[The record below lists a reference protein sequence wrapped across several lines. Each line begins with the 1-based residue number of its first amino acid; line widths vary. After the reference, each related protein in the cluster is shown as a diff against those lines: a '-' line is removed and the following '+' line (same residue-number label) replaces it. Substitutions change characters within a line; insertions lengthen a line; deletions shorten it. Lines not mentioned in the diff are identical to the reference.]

1 VFSNLNHH
9 IDTLAIHAG
18 QSLEQ
23 EHGSVTTPIYQTS
36 TFAFHDANEGAE
48 LFSGKRK
55 GYIYSRMGNPTTRA
69 LEDKITVLEG
79 GHRALA
85 TASGMA
91 AITTVYTAFLN
102 QGDHIVST
110 DAVYGPSRVVMEK
123 DFSRFG
129 VQYSYLDTS
138 NLDNIRKAYRPNTK
152 MIYIETPANPTI
164 AITDIKGAADIA
176 HGIGA
181 LLVVDNTFMSPMLQ
195 RPFEHGAD
203 VVIHSMTKFLNGHTD
218 VVAGIIIFKNQELF
232 DIAKLVL
239 WRLGGTIDPHQ
250 AWLVLRGVKT
260 LPLRMAKSQENAT
273 ALAEFLE
280 QHAKVSWVKYP
291 GLKSHPQHELSK
303 KQQDGPGA
311 LISFGVKGGYQGGKM
326 LMDNVKLAILA
337 VSLGGIETLIQHPA
351 SMTHASV
358 PAVERSATGITDD
371 LVRLSVGCEHV
382 QDLIADLDQALGKI
396 LV

>member
-1 VFSNLNHH
+1 VSSNKSYHLN
-9 IDTLAIHAG
+9 TLAIHAG

-36 TFAFHDANEGAE
+36 TFAFHNADEGAE
-48 LFSGKRK
+48 LFSGIRK

-69 LEDKITVLEG
+69 LEDNITALEG

-91 AITTVYTAFLN
+91 AISTVFTAFLN
-102 QGDHIVST
+102 QGDHIIST
-110 DAVYGPSRVVMEK
+110 DAVYGPSRVVIEK

-138 NLDNIRKAYRPNTK
+138 DLDNVKKACRTNTK

-164 AITDIKGAADIA
+164 AITDIKGTANIA
-176 HGIGA
+176 HDIGA
-181 LLVVDNTFMSPMLQ
+181 LLAVDNTFMSPMLQ

-203 VVIHSMTKFLNGHTD
+203 IVIHSMTKFLNGHTD

-232 DIAKLVL
+232 DIARPVL

-250 AWLVLRGVKT
+250 AWLVLRGIKT

-273 ALAEFLE
+273 VIARFLE
-280 QHAKVSWVKYP
+280 QHPKVSWVKYP
-291 GLKSHPQHELSK
+291 GLKSHPQYELSK

-311 LISFGVKGGYQGGKM
+311 LISFGVKGGYQSGKI
-326 LMDNVKLAILA
+326 LMDNVKLAVLA

-351 SMTHASV
+351 SMTHATV
-358 PAVERSATGITDD
+358 PAAERAATGITDD

-382 QDLIADLDQALGKI
+382 QDLIADLDQALEKI
-396 LV
+396 PV